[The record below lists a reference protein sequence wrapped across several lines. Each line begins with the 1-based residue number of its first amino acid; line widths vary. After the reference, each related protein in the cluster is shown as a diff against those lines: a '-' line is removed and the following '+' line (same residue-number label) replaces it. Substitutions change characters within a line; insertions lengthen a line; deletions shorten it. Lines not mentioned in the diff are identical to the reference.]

1 MTHRLL
7 LVSQAS
13 LEGAVQASAPP
24 QWLSAS
30 EQARLAQMAAR
41 ARRAEFIACRYALR
55 LLLAGDQE
63 EVAAWPLEAPA
74 GQPPRLSASTG
85 AALHLSLSHSHG
97 WIACA
102 LAPEP
107 VGIDMELI
115 TRKPASAIADLAQ
128 LACTPEQRKELA
140 QIADL
145 AQCQQRFVQ
154 LWSLKEAWF
163 KQRGTGVDFAMLQ
176 RLACLPAPAAA
187 VQGAVDGS
195 AHAWAWATATPAGQA
210 AMVSVCTG
218 SPVAHWALH
227 AQSNL
232 PLPAAQRFCLGLVAE
247 SAV

>member
-1 MTHRLL
+1 MPHRLL
-7 LVSQAS
+7 LVSQAA
-13 LEGAVQASAPP
+13 LEEAVQASVPK

-30 EQARLAQMAAR
+30 EQARLAQMAAP

-55 LLLAGDQE
+55 LLLAGSECRIAD
-63 EVAAWPLEAPA
+63 WKLEAPV
-74 GQPPRLSASTG
+74 GQQPRLLADQG
-85 AALHLSLSHSHG
+85 ADLHLSLSHSHG

-102 LAPEP
+102 VAPEP
-107 VGIDMELI
+107 VGVDLELMA
-115 TRKPASAIADLAQ
+115 RRPASAIADLAQ
-128 LACTPEQRKELA
+128 LACTPDQRKELA

-163 KQRGTGVDFAMLQ
+163 KQRGTGVDFAMLP

-247 SAV
+247 SEV

>member
-1 MTHRLL
+1 VSHRLL
-7 LVSQAS
+7 LVSQAA
-13 LEGAVQASAPP
+13 LEGAVHASTPS

-30 EQARLAQMAAR
+30 EQARLAQMAEP

-55 LLLAGDQE
+55 LLLAGDEGQF
-63 EVAAWPLEAPA
+63 ADWSLEAPA

-85 AALHLSLSHSHG
+85 AGLHLSLSHSHG
-97 WIACA
+97 WISCA

-128 LACTPEQRKELA
+128 LACTPDQREALA
-140 QIADL
+140 HIADL

-163 KQRGTGVDFAMLQ
+163 KQRGTGVDFAMLP

-187 VQGAVDGS
+187 VQGAAGGS
-195 AHAWAWATATPAGQA
+195 AHAWAWVAETPAGQA
-210 AMVSVCTG
+210 AMVSVCTR
-218 SPVAHWALH
+218 SAVAHWALH
-227 AQSNL
+227 AQSHL
-232 PLPAAQRFCLGLVAE
+232 PLPAAQRFCIGLLGCV
-247 SAV
+247 

>member
-1 MTHRLL
+1 MSHRLL

-13 LEGAVQASAPP
+13 LEDAVQASAPP

-30 EQARLAQMAAR
+30 EQARLAQMAAP

-63 EVAAWPLEAPA
+63 RFAGWALEAPA

-85 AALHLSLSHSHG
+85 AGLHLSLSHSHG

-115 TRKPASAIADLAQ
+115 TRRPASAIADLAQ
-128 LACTPEQRKELA
+128 LACTPDQREALA

-163 KQRGTGVDFAMLQ
+163 KQRGTGVDFAMLP
-176 RLACLPAPAAA
+176 RLVCQPAPAAA
-187 VQGAVDGS
+187 VQGAVEG
-195 AHAWAWATATPAGQA
+195 AHAWAWVTATPAGQA
-210 AMVSVCTG
+210 AIVSVCTG

-227 AQSNL
+227 ALSHL
-232 PLPAAQRFCLGLVAE
+232 PLPAAQRFCIGLVAQSE
-247 SAV
+247 V